1 MRDCKPNMR
10 DWHDAKSGEPRSKQK
25 YECKSRT
32 KILDKEEC
40 ASKMAIVV
48 GAEEREILVDMR
60 WKSRQQCLS
69 VYIWDPNGWTISMHR
84 EGVQG
89 VRYRCGKA
97 VTSTPR

>member
-1 MRDCKPNMR
+1 MR
-10 DWHDAKSGEPRSKQK
+10 DWHDAKSGEPRLKRK

-40 ASKMAIVV
+40 ASKMAIAI
-48 GAEEREILVDMR
+48 GAEEHKMSVDLGS
-60 WKSRQQCLS
+60 KSRQRCVS
-69 VYIWDPNGWTISMHR
+69 VYIWDPYGWTISMHR

-89 VRYRCGKA
+89 VRYRCGKV